1 MNKGWSKFCK
11 KQLNNLPVVVRTGLP
26 TLIGVF
32 VDLDTAGVDTA
43 AETEGGDSA
52 GADDVTADTGFTVAP
67 KAVNPP
73 TKPDPSADVLTA
85 LGAFIPVARRKEK
98 QYQVFSRYLNLASCI
113 YIKII

>member
-52 GADDVTADTGFTVAP
+52 GADDVTAGTGFTVAP

>member
-1 MNKGWSKFCK
+1 MVKVLQKAIK
-11 KQLNNLPVVVRTGLP
+11 YLPVVVRTGLP

-52 GADDVTADTGFTVAP
+52 GADDVTTGTGFTVAP

-73 TKPDPSADVLTA
+73 TKPDPNADVLTA

-98 QYQVFSRYLNLASCI
+98 QYQIF
-113 YIKII
+113 

>member
-1 MNKGWSKFCK
+1 MVEVLQKAIKY
-11 KQLNNLPVVVRTGLP
+11 LPVVVRTGLP

-52 GADDVTADTGFTVAP
+52 GADDVTAGTGFTVAP

-98 QYQVFSRYLNLASCI
+98 QYQIF
-113 YIKII
+113 

>member
-52 GADDVTADTGFTVAP
+52 GADDVTAGTGFTVAP

-98 QYQVFSRYLNLASCI
+98 QYQAFSRYLNLASCI